1 MAQWWEEWELRA
13 LVLAS
18 LTTQYLL
25 VCMAVLRK
33 SGLSLQQLVIIGF
46 RLAHIGS
53 DAVAI
58 FALATL
64 FNRQKNGPGCHYARG
79 GRDMEL
85 LWAPILV
92 MHLGGQVAITTY
104 RIEDNEQWGRHMLTS
119 LSKKTL
125 KHTNIIWRITSF
137 FTGLVK
143 RAGSCSSIL
152 KE

>member
-1 MAQWWEEWELRA
+1 MAQWWEEWELRT

-18 LTTQYLL
+18 LTAQYLL
-25 VCMAVLRK
+25 VSIAVVRK
-33 SGLSLQQLVIIGF
+33 SNLKPRVFIILF

-53 DAVAI
+53 DALAI

-79 GRDMEL
+79 SRDLEL

-125 KHTNIIWRITSF
+125 KHNNIIWRITSF
-137 FTGLVK
+137 FTGLAK

>member
-1 MAQWWEEWELRA
+1 AQWWEEWELRT

-18 LTTQYLL
+18 LSAQYLL

-33 SGLSLQQLVIIGF
+33 FRLGLHPLAIISF

-53 DAVAI
+53 DALAI

-79 GRDMEL
+79 SRDLEL

-92 MHLGGQVAITTY
+92 MHLGGQVAITSY
-104 RIEDNEQWGRHMLTS
+104 KIEDNE
-119 LSKKTL
+119 
-125 KHTNIIWRITSF
+125 
-137 FTGLVK
+137 
-143 RAGSCSSIL
+143 
-152 KE
+152 